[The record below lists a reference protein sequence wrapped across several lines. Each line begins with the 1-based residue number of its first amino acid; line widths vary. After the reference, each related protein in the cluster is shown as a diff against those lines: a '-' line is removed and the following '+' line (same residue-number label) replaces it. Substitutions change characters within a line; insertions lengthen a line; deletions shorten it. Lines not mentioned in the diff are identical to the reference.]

1 MNSVR
6 SYITLE
12 GLKFHARH
20 GVIAQERQTGGDFVV
35 TLRVGYPLEAAMAS
49 DDVKDTLDYGAL
61 YQVVKCE
68 MNEPSN
74 LLEHVAGR
82 IAKAVEVAFPEVS
95 SIDLK
100 LTKLNPPM
108 GADAE
113 GATVEIHFEK

>member
-12 GLKFHARH
+12 GLRFHARH
-20 GVIAQERQTGGDFVV
+20 GVMAQERQTGGDFVV
-35 TLRVGYPLEAAMAS
+35 TLRVGYPLEAAMVS

-61 YQVVKCE
+61 YQVVERE
-68 MNEPSN
+68 MSEPSN

-82 IAKAVEVAFPEVS
+82 IAKAVEGAFPKVI

-100 LTKLNPPM
+100 LMKRNPPM

-113 GATVEIHFEK
+113 GASIEMHFEK

>member
-12 GLKFHARH
+12 GLRFHARH
-20 GVIAQERQTGGDFVV
+20 GVMAQERQTGGDFVV
-35 TLRVGYPLEAAMAS
+35 TLRVGYPLEAAMES

-61 YQVVKCE
+61 YRVVERE

-82 IAKAVEVAFPEVS
+82 IAKAVEGAFPKVI

-100 LTKLNPPM
+100 LMKLNPPM
-108 GADAE
+108 
-113 GATVEIHFEK
+113 

>member
-12 GLKFHARH
+12 GLRFHARH
-20 GVIAQERQTGGDFVV
+20 GVMAQERQTGGDFVV
-35 TLRVGYPLEAAMAS
+35 TLRVGYPLETAMAS
-49 DDVKDTLDYGAL
+49 DNVKDTLDYGAL
-61 YQVVKCE
+61 YQVVERE
-68 MNEPSN
+68 MSEPSN

-82 IAKAVEVAFPEVS
+82 IAKAVEGAFPKVI

-100 LTKLNPPM
+100 LMKLNPPM

-113 GATVEIHFEK
+113 GASVEMHFEK

>member
-12 GLKFHARH
+12 GLRVHARH
-20 GVIAQERQTGGDFVV
+20 GVMAQERQTGGDFVV
-35 TLRVGYPLEAAMAS
+35 TLRVGYPLEAVMES

-61 YQVVKCE
+61 YQVVERE
-68 MNEPSN
+68 MSEPSN

-82 IAKAVEVAFPEVS
+82 IAKAVEGAFPKVI

-100 LTKLNPPM
+100 LMKLNPPM

-113 GATVEIHFEK
+113 GASIEMHFEK

>member
-12 GLKFHARH
+12 GLRFHARH
-20 GVIAQERQTGGDFVV
+20 GVMAQERQTGGDFVV
-35 TLRVGYPLEAAMAS
+35 TLRVGYPLETAMAS
-49 DDVKDTLDYGAL
+49 DNVKDTLDYGAL
-61 YQVVKCE
+61 YQVVERE

-82 IAKAVEVAFPEVS
+82 IAKAVERAFPKVS

-100 LTKLNPPM
+100 LMKLNPPM
-108 GADAE
+108 GADTE
-113 GATVEIHFEK
+113 GASVEMHFEK

>member
-12 GLKFHARH
+12 GLRFHARH
-20 GVIAQERQTGGDFVV
+20 GVMAQERQTGGDFVV
-35 TLRVGYPLEAAMAS
+35 TLRVGYPLEAAMES

-61 YQVVKCE
+61 YQVVERE
-68 MNEPSN
+68 MSESSN

-82 IAKAVEVAFPEVS
+82 IAKAVEGAFPKVI

-100 LTKLNPPM
+100 LMKLNPPM

-113 GATVEIHFEK
+113 GASIEMHFEK